1 MCRIT
6 LHVKEDCADLLEEME
21 LSRLI
26 KQYSEFISFP
36 IQLWSKQRV
45 PKQVEDEEAT
55 KKAQEFADKKA
66 KDEGKVCTAALLH
79 CIFDCL
85 VRHSAWRRRSVL
97 HPRSHHLSAGL
108 QPGRRKADL
117 KGPVSICIGEV
128 ASTRAV
134 SSKKLVGV

>member
-1 MCRIT
+1 M
-6 LHVKEDCADLLEEME
+6 KEDCADLVEEME

-66 KDEGKVCTAALLH
+66 KDEGKVCPAALLH
-79 CIFDCL
+79 CLRDCL
-85 VRHSAWRRRSVL
+85 VRHSAWRRLSVL
-97 HPRSHHLSAGL
+97 HPCSHHLSAGL
-108 QPGRRKADL
+108 QPGRQAQSR
-117 KGPVSICIGEV
+117 P
-128 ASTRAV
+128 
-134 SSKKLVGV
+134 